1 MDWKVYTVESLKNLE
16 DDVVVIVEPISEK
29 LPFNLMGQKLCIA
42 NVLEHML
49 LVFSS
54 LCAGRGI

>member
-29 LPFNLMGQKLCIA
+29 LPFNLMGQKLCTD
-42 NVLEHML
+42 NVLEHMI
-49 LVFSS
+49 LVFLS
-54 LCAGRGI
+54 LCW